1 VDHVEMQVQTGHH
14 TPPPA
19 GVPYRPVAVHD
30 APVRCETDG
39 AVWHVRNT
47 EPLADHPQRMTDCL
61 VAGAQ
66 RHPERVLAARRGPDG
81 VWIKLTYREMLERA
95 RAIGQALLDRG
106 VSAERPLAI
115 LSGNDLEH
123 LQLALGAMW
132 AGVPYAPVSP
142 PYALVSTDFGKLRH
156 VFDVL
161 TPGLVYAADGGAFD
175 KAIDAHRGHHARWC
189 AAGPYGHRLR
199 YAAADTRDHG
209 RRRTG
214 RRRARHAGEDP
225 LHLGL
230 HA

>member
-39 AVWHVRNT
+39 AVWHV
-47 EPLADHPQRMTDCL
+47 
-61 VAGAQ
+61 
-66 RHPERVLAARRGPDG
+66 
-81 VWIKLTYREMLERA
+81 
-95 RAIGQALLDRG
+95 
-106 VSAERPLAI
+106 LAI

-175 KAIDAHRGHHARWC
+175 KAIDAVVPEGI
-189 AAGPYGHRLR
+189 
-199 YAAADTRDHG
+199 AAADTRDHG